1 MAPRRLDLVSN
12 LIWPF
17 LILLGAA
24 LWFLNTL
31 GALPPVFID
40 LLKRGWPILL
50 VLFGLMILLGRRFRF
65 GNLVAVSASI
75 LLIGGVVTVAY
86 HQQSSKVREDYVEP
100 VAYTLGPEVT
110 SVQAT
115 LNLLQTT
122 VEIQPA
128 NAGERTITG
137 KFVGSL
143 ESLITSDFRVS
154 ADGIATFTLREA
166 QRNAIPL
173 LEQVGKGKL
182 TLFLPSGIA
191 ISQLMITGRE
201 GDLTLD
207 ASSVSVKRLSV
218 TLDTGNMDV
227 KLANESGLIGDLK
240 TGRGD
245 VTVAIPPQLAA
256 QIALRGPGA
265 DSPYFSGEVYTLRID
280 KVLVPNRAANP
291 QMQLTIDAT
300 GSVTIK

>member
-17 LILLGAA
+17 LILLAA
-24 LWFLNTL
+24 AFWLLNAL

-40 LLKRGWPILL
+40 LLKRGWPALL
-50 VLFGLMILLGRRFRF
+50 VLFGLMLLLGRRFRF
-65 GNLVAVSASI
+65 GNLLAVATSI

-86 HQQSSKVREDYVEP
+86 NQQSGKMREDYVEP

-110 SVQAT
+110 SIQAT
-115 LNLLQTT
+115 LNLLQTAI
-122 VEIQPA
+122 EIRPA

-137 KFVGSL
+137 KFTGSL
-143 ESLITSDFRVS
+143 ESLVTSDFRVS
-154 ADGIATFTLREA
+154 ADGLATFTLREA
-166 QRNAIPL
+166 QRNAVPL

-182 TLFLPSGIA
+182 TLFVPSGIA
-191 ISQLMITGRE
+191 ISQLIITGRE

-207 ASSVSVKRLSV
+207 ASSASIKRLSV
-218 TLDTGNMDV
+218 TLDAGNMNV
-227 KLANESGLIGDLK
+227 SLANESGLIGDLK

-256 QIALRGPGA
+256 QITLRGSGA
-265 DSPYFSGEVYTLRID
+265 DSPQFSGEVYTLRID
-280 KVLVPNRAANP
+280 KVLVPKRAADP
-291 QMQLTIDAT
+291 QMQLTIDAA
-300 GSVTIK
+300 GSATIK